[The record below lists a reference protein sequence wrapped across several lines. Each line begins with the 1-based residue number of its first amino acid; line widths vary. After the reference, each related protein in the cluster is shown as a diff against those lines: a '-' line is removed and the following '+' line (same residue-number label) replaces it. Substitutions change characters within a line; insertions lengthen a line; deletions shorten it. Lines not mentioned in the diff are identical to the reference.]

1 MPAEENKEVVCRF
14 VEEDHDPTAP
24 SVPSGPEGVK
34 RLVGMYRFAFPGT
47 RFEMGEMIC
56 ERDTVALR

>member
-1 MPAEENKEVVCRF
+1 MSAEENKEVVRRF

-56 ERDTVALR
+56 